1 MYFVLG
7 WDNGLLMLMTSRE
20 FATLDEAVAYR
31 DNVRQSYRAFI
42 VTSKV

>member
-20 FATLDEAVAYR
+20 FVTLDEASTYR